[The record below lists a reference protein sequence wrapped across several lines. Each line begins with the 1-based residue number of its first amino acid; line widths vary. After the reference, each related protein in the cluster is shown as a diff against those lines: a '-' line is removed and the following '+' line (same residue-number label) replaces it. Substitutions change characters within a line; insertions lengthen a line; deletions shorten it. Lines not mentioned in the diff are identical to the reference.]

1 MAARNP
7 PSETSALPVPA
18 STHYDSR
25 HEARGPEAK
34 NTGLPSHAELSR
46 IKSTDA
52 APLPNKLL
60 DSILDAKAVTTNVEG
75 QGHGGHRDIVLVAFD
90 SSLIDN
96 ALNLVCTL
104 KRLGTSNLIGIAL
117 DQSAMKACSKFSV
130 DCVLAHEQIR
140 NKPKLRSR
148 NALEALLRGYD
159 VLWVDVDALVFKDP
173 LPYLRSGS
181 GEWDFQVLQQQSD
194 EPRVGPSAD
203 HPNPGFYYIVS
214 NNKSIEFLYKVWVA
228 GSKVDFREQRIVAH
242 VLKSMGK
249 EVGGHEGFDMT
260 TRFLDSSLF
269 SDGGNYFSGENEGSE
284 AGLER
289 REDHPKH
296 PYMVLNNK
304 KTAETKQ
311 KTVKEL
317 GMWFLDKKFK
327 CVMEEKVQ
335 VHATE
340 KQGAVKQQNSPQVAP
355 PGQINDDVKEKERL
369 ALLAATMRVQGQE
382 KEQQLRARQEKARKD
397 LQKKRELK
405 LKLKNSSLNNETED
419 HR

>member
-7 PSETSALPVPA
+7 PSETSAVPVPA
-18 STHYDSR
+18 STHYESR

-46 IKSTDA
+46 IKFTDA

-60 DSILDAKAVTTNVEG
+60 DSILNAKAGTTKVKG
-75 QGHGGHRDIVLVAFD
+75 KGRGIHRDIVLVAFD
-90 SSLIDN
+90 SSLIDT

-104 KRLGTSNLIGIAL
+104 KRLGISNLIGIAL

-148 NALEALLRGYD
+148 NVLEALLRGYD
-159 VLWVDVDALVFKDP
+159 VLWVDVDALVFKNP

-194 EPRVGPSAD
+194 EPAVGPSVD
-203 HPNPGFYYIVS
+203 YPNLGFYYIVS
-214 NNKSIEFLYKVWVA
+214 NNRSIEFLYKVWVA

-249 EVGGHEGFDMT
+249 DGGGHEGGLDMT
-260 TRFLDSSLF
+260 TRFLNSSLF
-269 SDGGNYFSGENEGSE
+269 SDGRNYFSGEKEGSE

-289 REDHPKH
+289 TEDRPKH
-296 PYMVLNNK
+296 PFVVLNK
-304 KTAETKQ
+304 KTADTKQ

-317 GMWFLDKKFK
+317 GMWFLDKKSK
-327 CVMEEKVQ
+327 CIMEEKVQ
-335 VHATE
+335 AQGTE
-340 KQGAVKQQNSPQVAP
+340 KKGAVKQQNSPQVAP
-355 PGQINDDVKEKERL
+355 PGQVSDDVKEKERL
-369 ALLAATMRVQGQE
+369 ALLAAATRMQGQE

-405 LKLKNSSLNNETED
+405 LKLKNSSLYNGTED